1 MLQLLSY
8 VIFTIIIFADSNCS
22 LNEDSN
28 KEINCFTDEGNI
40 WNVDVKKRFIRT
52 FHNFSSFQLE
62 HDKLNY
68 RMRVCDLVLNFELDN
83 EVYSEWF
90 QLKRLRKNDGVD
102 YFLVEHLKV
111 KSRICLKSYSY
122 DD

>member
-68 RMRVCDLVLNFELDN
+68 RMRVCDLVLSFELDDQ
-83 EVYSEWF
+83 VHSEWF
-90 QLKRLRKNDGVD
+90 QLKRLRKIDGRD

-111 KSRICLKSYSY
+111 ESRMFL
-122 DD
+122 

>member
-8 VIFTIIIFADSNCS
+8 VIFTTIIFAASNCS
-22 LNEDSN
+22 LNEDSS
-28 KEINCFTDEGNI
+28 KEINCLTDEGNI

-52 FHNFSSFQLE
+52 FHNFSSLQFE

-68 RMRVCDLVLNFELDN
+68 RMRVCDLVLSFELDDQ
-83 EVYSEWF
+83 VHSEWF
-90 QLKRLRKNDGVD
+90 QLKRLRKIGGRD

-111 KSRICLKSYSY
+111 KSRMCL
-122 DD
+122 